1 MKNKIEM
8 KESHTVENNVQVIDV
23 FVNDVFYTAIIGI
36 KFGIKMNNEIHY
48 HRKYRFIHD
57 ELNSLIQSDE
67 YSDRLF
73 NSLKNE
79 LLNLDND
86 ELTNLLFW
94 E

>member
-8 KESHTVENNVQVIDV
+8 KQAQSIENNVEVIDV
-23 FVNDVFYTAIIGI
+23 FVNDIFYTAIVGI
-36 KFGIKMNNEIHY
+36 KFGIKMDNEIHY
-48 HRKYRFIHD
+48 QHKYRFIHD

-86 ELTNLLFW
+86 ELTNLLNW